1 MVHPLILSGTRYPTG
16 TAHIAGYNGLLSAIS
31 PVKASEKNSEWLTR
45 KRLIDPKLK
54 ATGWSIIPFTPGMSL
69 NSHKHCAIEEFETAN
84 GPADYALCVDGRVL
98 GVVEAKKLTLGP
110 QSVLTQAERY
120 SKGFT
125 DSPFNFRGYRVPFLY
140 STNGEVIWHHDIR
153 HELNRSHI
161 VAQFHTP
168 EALLEQI
175 DKDFDSSC
183 GALNRMPNDHPK
195 LRPYQREANGAIEK
209 AIADREQQML
219 VAMATGT
226 GKTFTMVNQVYRLMK
241 SGVARRILFLV
252 DRRALAAQAVLAF
265 ASFEPEPGLKFT
277 NIYEVYSQRFQ
288 REDFDEDQKFDPKV
302 LPSSYLTDP
311 QPGHAFVYVST
322 IQRMTINLFGRDA
335 IFAAG
340 DEELDDDATKLDIP
354 IHAFDL
360 VIADEC
366 HRGYTSSEAAI
377 WRKTLDHFDATKV
390 GLTATPAAHTTAYFK
405 DIVYRYEY
413 ERAVR
418 EGYLVDY
425 DVVAIKSNVRMSGVF
440 LKEGEQVG
448 VVNPESGA
456 QQLDLLEDERQFDST
471 QVERDITAPDSNK
484 KILLEVKK
492 WAEEHEKQY
501 GRFPKILVFAV
512 NDLPHTSHADHLVEI
527 GRDVFGRGDSF
538 VHKITGRVDRPLQ
551 HIREFR
557 NRPMPNVVVTVDLLT
572 TGVDIPDLEG
582 IVFLRPVKSRILFE
596 QMLGRGTRK
605 GEHFPDKSH
614 FVVFDCFDGTLLEYF
629 KKATAITAEPP
640 QHETRTI
647 AEIIEDIWNNRDR
660 DYNIRRL
667 VKRLQRIDKEMSGEA
682 RDMFAAYI
690 PQGDM
695 AQYASDLPR
704 KLRAAFT
711 ETMKLLRDKAFQD
724 LLVNYPRRQRT
735 FWIAVETEDTVTSS
749 WLVRG
754 TDGKEY
760 KPDDYLTVFAKFVKE
775 NPAQVEAIRI
785 LLGRPED
792 WSTSALT
799 ELRQKLAAAP
809 QRFTL
814 ENLRKAHQI
823 HYHKALV
830 DIISMVKHAANEEEP
845 LYTPAERV
853 KLAVAKISAGK
864 AFTAEQIQWLDRIEA
879 HLAENLTIDKD
890 DFDAVPVFSLAGG
903 WGRANKVFEGKL
915 PQMIR
920 QLNEAIAS

>member
-1 MVHPLILSGTRYPTG
+1 M
-16 TAHIAGYNGLLSAIS
+16 
-31 PVKASEKNSEWLTR
+31 KASEQNSEWLTR

-54 ATGWSIIPFTPGMSL
+54 AAGWKIVAFSPGMSL
-69 NSHKHCAIEEFETAN
+69 NSYSGCAIEEFETAN
-84 GPADYALCVDGRVL
+84 GPADYALCVDGTVL
-98 GVVEAKKLTLGP
+98 GIVEAKKLTLGP

-120 SKGFT
+120 SKGVT
-125 DSPFNFRGYRVPFLY
+125 GSPFNYRGYRVPFLY
-140 STNGEVIWHHDIR
+140 STNGEAIWHHDIR
-153 HELNRSHI
+153 HELSRSHI

-168 EALLEQI
+168 EALIEALQ
-175 DKDFDSSC
+175 KDSDSSC
-183 GALNRMPNDHPK
+183 ETLLRTPNDHSR
-195 LRPYQREANGAIEK
+195 LRPYQREANVAIEK
-209 AIADREQQML
+209 SIADKKQQML

-226 GKTFTMVNQVYRLMK
+226 GKTFTMVNEVYRLMK
-241 SGVARRILFLV
+241 SGVAKRILFLV

-265 ASFEPEPGLKFT
+265 ASFEPEPGLKFDK
-277 NIYEVYSQRFQ
+277 IYEVYSQRFQ
-288 REDFDEDQKFDPKV
+288 RGDFDEDQKYDPKV
-302 LPSSYLTDP
+302 LPEAYLTNP
-311 QPGHAFVYVST
+311 NASHAFVYVST

-340 DEELDDDATKLDIP
+340 DEELDEDAKKLDIP

-377 WRKTLDHFDATKV
+377 WRKTLDHFDTVKV

-418 EGYLVDY
+418 EGFLVDY
-425 DVVAIKSNVRMSGVF
+425 DVVAVKSNVRMNGIF
-440 LKEGEQVG
+440 LQEGEQVEI
-448 VVNPESGA
+448 VNPESGA
-456 QQLDLLEDERQFDST
+456 KQLDLLEDERQFDSSK
-471 QVERDITAPDSNK
+471 VERDITSPDSNR
-484 KILLEVKK
+484 KILEEVKK
-492 WAEEHEKQY
+492 WAVEHEQHY
-501 GRFPKILVFAV
+501 ERFPKTLIFAV
-512 NDLPHTSHADHLVEI
+512 NDLSHTSHADQLVEI

-538 VHKITGRVDRPLQ
+538 VQKITGKVDRPLQ

-557 NRPMPNVVVTVDLLT
+557 NRPQPSVVVSVDLLT

-614 FVVFDCFDGTLLEYF
+614 FVVFDCFDGTLMEYF
-629 KKATAITAEPP
+629 KKATEITAEPP
-640 QHETRTI
+640 EHEVCTI
-647 AEIIEDIWNNRDR
+647 TEIIDDIWNNRDR

-682 RDMFAAYI
+682 RDMFAVFI

-695 AQYASDLPR
+695 AKYASDLPR
-704 KLRAAFT
+704 QLRTDFV
-711 ETMKLLRDKAFQD
+711 EKMKLLREKIFQD

-735 FWIAVETEDTVTSS
+735 FLVATDTVDMVSSS

-760 KPDDYLTVFAKFVKE
+760 KPEDYLSAFARFVRE

-785 LLGRPED
+785 LLNRPRD
-792 WSTSALT
+792 WNTTALT

-814 ENLRKAHQI
+814 ENLRKAHEIQ
-823 HYHKALV
+823 YHKALV
-830 DIISMVKHAANEEEP
+830 DIISMVKHAANEQEP
-845 LYTPAERV
+845 LYTAGDRV
-853 KLAVAKISAGK
+853 KLAMAKMTTGK
-864 AFTAEQIQWLDRIEA
+864 PFTPEQIQWLDRIEA
-879 HLAENLTIDKD
+879 HLVENLTIEQD
-890 DFDAVPVFSLAGG
+890 DFDAIPVFNLAGG
-903 WGRANKVFEGKL
+903 WGRANRVFDGKL
-915 PQMIR
+915 PQMIT
-920 QLNEAIAS
+920 QLNEAIAT